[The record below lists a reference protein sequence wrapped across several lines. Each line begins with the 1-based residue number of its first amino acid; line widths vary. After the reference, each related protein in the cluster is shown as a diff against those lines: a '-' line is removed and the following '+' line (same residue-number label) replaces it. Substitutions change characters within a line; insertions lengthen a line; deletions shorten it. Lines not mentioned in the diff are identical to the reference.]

1 MAFLPAIRSFML
13 RARALFRSEQLDRDL
28 DDERAAHL
36 DLHIADNLRSGMSPA
51 EARRQ
56 AFLKLGGLQQIKEN
70 YRAARGFPFLDSVL
84 RDLRFALRTFRKNPG
99 SSAVSILTLALGI
112 GANTA
117 IFSIINGLMLRTLPV
132 RDRSEEHTSEL

>member
-1 MAFLPAIRSFML
+1 MALLRYIRSLAFRASSLL
-13 RARALFRSEQLDRDL
+13 RGEQLDRDL
-28 DDERAAHL
+28 DDELAAHL
-36 DLHIADNLRSGMSPA
+36 GLHIADNLRSGMSPS

-84 RDLRFALRTFRKNPG
+84 RDLRFALRTVRKNPG
-99 SSAVSILTLALGI
+99 FSAVSILTLALGI

-117 IFSIINGLMLRTLPV
+117 IFKIGRASCR
-132 RDRSEEHTSEL
+132 E